1 MLNVIGLLRGLTSI
15 TPRFPAQKLDSL
27 TNTKTWAD
35 AKSPSK
41 PSLKVQTASVPLP
54 RRGQAA
60 SPACRRRPREPANEP
75 RLRDKITSKRE
86 MSQPVVI
93 ALPSPPPDRQ
103 CWRDGLSSLFSAA
116 DKRYLIALVT
126 LVLGSR
132 SAHHSLPVNVC
143 LRSIFQLRAK
153 AR

>member
-86 MSQPVVI
+86 MSQPVVN
-93 ALPSPPPDRQ
+93 ALPSPPDSQ
-103 CWRDGLSSLFSAA
+103 CWRDGLSSLFPAA

-126 LVLGSR
+126 LALGSR
-132 SAHHSLPVNVC
+132 SAHRSLLVNVC

>member
-1 MLNVIGLLRGLTSI
+1 MVNVIGLLRGLTSI

-41 PSLKVQTASVPLP
+41 PSLKVQTAPVPLP

-60 SPACRRRPREPANEP
+60 SPACRRRPCEPANEP

-86 MSQPVVI
+86 VSQPVVI
-93 ALPSPPPDRQ
+93 AFLSPPDRQ
-103 CWRDGLSSLFSAA
+103 CWRDCLSSLFPAA

-132 SAHHSLPVNVC
+132 TAHHSLPVNVC
-143 LRSIFQLRAK
+143 LRSIF
-153 AR
+153 